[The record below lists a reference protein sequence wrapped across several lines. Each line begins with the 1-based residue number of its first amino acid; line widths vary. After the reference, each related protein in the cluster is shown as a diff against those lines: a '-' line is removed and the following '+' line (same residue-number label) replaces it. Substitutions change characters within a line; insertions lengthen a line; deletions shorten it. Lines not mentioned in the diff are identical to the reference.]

1 MAWLAQGVKAGAKAI
16 AAVSANSING
26 LDMASGGNDVV
37 VVEYRDGKLRS
48 TPFNIRFGRLKTL
61 RGKPRPVSV
70 EVNGAMT
77 DVHMRL
83 GPHGV
88 CEFVESTEVEE
99 QPEEEEDVAL
109 KEDDISS
116 LLYGHLDEWPEEAD
130 DGGMMIRVSAA
141 AFTVPSELLPSEK
154 VVVAKAYAG
163 PPHRHL
169 AKLNLVRGVNTVKF
183 VIHSRLLGNQSV
195 SARIYLWPEDTKI
208 VISDVDGTVT
218 KSDVRGNL
226 LPRLGKDWTHPG
238 ICSLYKGIEDNG
250 YKILY
255 LTARSISQIDGT
267 RQFLQGVRQGEGV
280 GLPDGPVVGTPD
292 KIFTAFT
299 REVITRTPHVFK
311 IECLE
316 NIMTAFPARPFFA
329 GIGNRVGDVVS
340 YTAVGIP
347 PEKILIVDKKSA
359 IHVCDTVSS
368 YKTLTQLVNLTFP
381 RV

>member
-88 CEFVESTEVEE
+88 CEFVESTPTEMEE

-141 AFTVPSELLPSEK
+141 AFTVPSETVVAAREGCCRQGLRWTSSQTPCQTEFGARGQYGKVRNPQSPVRQPIRERSHLPVARGYKDRHQRRRRDRDQERRAWELAAAIGEGLDASRDMFLVQGHRRQRLQDPIPHSAKHFSDRRHSAVSSRGEAGRGCRAPGWPGGRYTRQDFHSLHPRGYYQDTACVQNRVPGEHHDGLPSP
-154 VVVAKAYAG
+154 A
-163 PPHRHL
+163 
-169 AKLNLVRGVNTVKF
+169 
-183 VIHSRLLGNQSV
+183 
-195 SARIYLWPEDTKI
+195 
-208 VISDVDGTVT
+208 
-218 KSDVRGNL
+218 
-226 LPRLGKDWTHPG
+226 
-238 ICSLYKGIEDNG
+238 
-250 YKILY
+250 
-255 LTARSISQIDGT
+255 
-267 RQFLQGVRQGEGV
+267 FLRW
-280 GLPDGPVVGTPD
+280 D
-292 KIFTAFT
+292 
-299 REVITRTPHVFK
+299 R
-311 IECLE
+311 
-316 NIMTAFPARPFFA
+316 
-329 GIGNRVGDVVS
+329 
-340 YTAVGIP
+340 
-347 PEKILIVDKKSA
+347 
-359 IHVCDTVSS
+359 
-368 YKTLTQLVNLTFP
+368 
-381 RV
+381 